1 MTGTIGIEEI
11 ANGTETT
18 LEEDQSKRMYDD
30 CVKPRIDDK
39 DYSKVFVALAFN
51 PELKKHLFQT
61 EESLAEDYFETEA
74 RERFNLR
81 MPGEKVV
88 TVIPST
94 EDAQEEERK
103 WWNPFTW

>member
-61 EESLAEDYFETEA
+61 EESLAMYNFVEKELKEIY
-74 RERFNLR
+74 
-81 MPGEKVV
+81 KVV
-88 TVIPST
+88 S
-94 EDAQEEERK
+94 EYQEKLKGLEGKSSERA
-103 WWNPFTW
+103 WDVGS